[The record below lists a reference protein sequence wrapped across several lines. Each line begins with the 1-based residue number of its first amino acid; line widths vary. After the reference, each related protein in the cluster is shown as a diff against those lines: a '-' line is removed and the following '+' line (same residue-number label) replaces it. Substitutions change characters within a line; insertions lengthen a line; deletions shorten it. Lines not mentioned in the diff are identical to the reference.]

1 MLPFRWVLRDANGAD
16 LRASEEFASK
26 DEAEAWMGAEWAALA
41 AEGAERVVLMD
52 GDDIVYDMSLRPE

>member
-1 MLPFRWVLRDANGAD
+1 VLPFRWVLRDANGSD

-26 DEAEAWMGAEWAALA
+26 EEAEGWMGAEWAALA